1 MSSLGLLG
9 PLVQISFLSL
19 PFAMNVLFALS
30 ALFAASTTIVAED
43 RVVGGVEAAVGQH
56 LYVSGFRKTET
67 GASSCG
73 SSLIAPDVVLT
84 AAHCTGR
91 GYEFVSIGSHYN
103 SGTKDGERIKV
114 KQFINHP
121 KHNAVTRSYD
131 FAVLILE
138 QPSKFPPV
146 QVSFDTMAPGTP
158 MILRGW
164 GRTISG
170 GPVSQSLMEVGVDS
184 ISNDQCAKVLAPHTV
199 NEAMLCAGGKLGE
212 DSCQGDSGG
221 PLTVESNGSVQLV
234 GVVSWGV
241 GCGNLG
247 NPGVYSRISIAR
259 DFIEPFITTS
269 PATGSNTTNHS
280 ASPMT
285 PTAVPIT
292 TTPTMAPIT
301 TAEVPITTTPTMAPI
316 TTAEVPT
323 VAPTVTHS
331 ASPMTP
337 TAVPITTTPTMAPI
351 TTAEVPI
358 TT

>member
-1 MSSLGLLG
+1 
-9 PLVQISFLSL
+9 
-19 PFAMNVLFALS
+19 
-30 ALFAASTTIVAED
+30 
-43 RVVGGVEAAVGQH
+43 
-56 LYVSGFRKTET
+56 
-67 GASSCG
+67 
-73 SSLIAPDVVLT
+73 
-84 AAHCTGR
+84 
-91 GYEFVSIGSHYN
+91 
-103 SGTKDGERIKV
+103 
-114 KQFINHP
+114 
-121 KHNAVTRSYD
+121 
-131 FAVLILE
+131 
-138 QPSKFPPV
+138 
-146 QVSFDTMAPGTP
+146 
-158 MILRGW
+158 
-164 GRTISG
+164 
-170 GPVSQSLMEVGVDS
+170 
-184 ISNDQCAKVLAPHTV
+184 
-199 NEAMLCAGGKLGE
+199 MLCAGGKLGE

-331 ASPMTP
+331 ACSTTP
-337 TAVPITTTPTMAPI
+337 TAVPINPTPTMAPI
-351 TTAEVPI
+351 TTAEVPTVAPTVTP
-358 TT
+358 TTASPSKCNGCSTCFYPTLNHCFPPAYTKPTCATFASLGAFWCGN